1 MLATTSADYG
11 QSKVKKKK
19 KKNDDDLLIFF
30 QCQNLKSGNIAQVN
44 AAEMLFVI
52 GAIDSF

>member
-11 QSKVKKKK
+11 QSKVKKK